1 MTHDLKRII
10 GMRVRARR
18 VALNLTQE
26 QVAEAIARTV
36 ETVSNLE
43 RGKAFPSLGML
54 EQIGRLLDLPLASLF
69 ENAETT
75 AATSPWRAEMRARL
89 LVLADSLADSDL
101 EIAVRQV
108 EVLADKRERRN

>member
-1 MTHDLKRII
+1 MAQDLKRII

-18 VALNLTQE
+18 VALHLTQE
-26 QVAEAIARTV
+26 QLAEAVARTV

-54 EQIGRLLDLPLASLF
+54 EQICRVLDLPLVSLF
-69 ENAETT
+69 ESTET
-75 AATSPWRAEMRARL
+75 AAVVSPWRAEMRARL
-89 LVLADSLADSDL
+89 LALADALTDSDL

-108 EVLADKRERRN
+108 QVLAHKRERRS